1 LNIPPLRPLID
12 AFNEAIRRDMKEDT
26 ETLAELMLHADQF
39 CSRVE
44 DSGFGATSL
53 VAAAIS

>member
-1 LNIPPLRPLID
+1 M
-12 AFNEAIRRDMKEDT
+12 NEDS

-39 CSRVE
+39 CSGVE